1 MKIIFLKN
9 FNILKYS
16 FLVLSIYLTGCSSSI
31 YSNSDITYKA
41 SKPNS
46 YTGDS
51 YTLYNNQ
58 NEQFDP
64 SFVDRALYSHQK
76 VGKRY
81 KVMGKYYTPKH
92 EPYYDVEGIAS
103 WYGDKFH
110 GKPTA
115 TGEIYNQYDLTVA
128 HKTLPLNSL
137 LYVTNLE
144 NGKSL
149 MLRLNDR
156 GPFIG
161 NRIIDL
167 SSAAAKALG
176 TTEKGLAK
184 VRVQYAGPANKK
196 DIR

>member
-1 MKIIFLKN
+1 MKIIFFKN

-58 NEQFDP
+58 NEQFNP
-64 SFVDRALYSHQK
+64 AFVDRALYNHQK

>member
-1 MKIIFLKN
+1 MKILLFTN
-9 FNILKYS
+9 FNILKCI
-16 FLVLSIYLTGCSSSI
+16 FLVFFIYLSGCSSSI
-31 YSNSDITYKA
+31 YSNSDITYKT
-41 SKPNS
+41 SKPKS
-46 YTGDS
+46 YTGNS

-58 NEQFDP
+58 NEQFNP
-64 SFVDRALYSHQK
+64 AFVDRTLYSHQK

-81 KVMGKYYTPKH
+81 KIMGKHYTPKH
-92 EPYYDVEGIAS
+92 EPYYDVVGIAS

-176 TTEKGLAK
+176 TTEKGLAE

>member
-1 MKIIFLKN
+1 MKIIFFKN

-58 NEQFDP
+58 NEQFNP
-64 SFVDRALYSHQK
+64 AFVDRALYSHQK

-144 NGKSL
+144 IISKRFKLTPGCSPPVSTWIQSPWRSWPRIHQHTG
-149 MLRLNDR
+149 ML
-156 GPFIG
+156 
-161 NRIIDL
+161 DL
-167 SSAAAKALG
+167 LHGALP
-176 TTEKGLAK
+176 
-184 VRVQYAGPANKK
+184 Q
-196 DIR
+196 

>member
-41 SKPNS
+41 GKPNS

-58 NEQFDP
+58 NEQFNP
-64 SFVDRALYSHQK
+64 AFVDRALYSHQK